1 MDVYGTSLLESPARP
16 WPLAAGCQFVKTRPS
31 GASDPSHASGDST
44 QLCQLE
50 ICPMWKNPWILGS
63 KMKRFNV
70 EQRFFLTSWLP
81 ADPAVFN
88 FDVQNAVPTKVC
100 VARHFSA
107 SSFCRCFISLAVRYS
122 SCNLLTKSSQSNA
135 SWLRKTHTTNGWS
148 SPIYWVLFGPYS
160 PIWSSTQRDF
170 EAHSSR
176 QKTFNAPVQSSPHGP
191 PSRPSSM
198 TKGFR
203 AEWIIKAALSVMALS
218 LVWSK
223 TWPWRISAAARKA

>member
-70 EQRFFLTSWLP
+70 EQRFDNFLVTSCIQLRC
-81 ADPAVFN
+81 AKCCSN
-88 FDVQNAVPTKVC
+88 EC

-148 SPIYWVLFGPYS
+148 SPIYWVQQSHLFGPYS
-160 PIWSSTQRDF
+160 PISGHQPGILKLTAPKKLST
-170 EAHSSR
+170 H
-176 QKTFNAPVQSSPHGP
+176 TSPGPPSP

-203 AEWIIKAALSVMALS
+203 AEWIIKAALSVMAL

-223 TWPWRISAAARKA
+223 TWPMAKNLGSAARKA